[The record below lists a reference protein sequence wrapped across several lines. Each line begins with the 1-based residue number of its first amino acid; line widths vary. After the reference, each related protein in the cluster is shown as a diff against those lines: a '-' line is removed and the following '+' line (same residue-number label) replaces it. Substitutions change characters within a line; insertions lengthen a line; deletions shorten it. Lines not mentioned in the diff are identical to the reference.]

1 MSILVAMAV
10 GYIARESVNPNQPS
24 TTLRSSGPHSTVVV
38 GRPGMQ
44 GNDEIIYQLER
55 EREREREAFTTG
67 RELRSEK
74 RS

>member
-1 MSILVAMAV
+1 MSLFVAMAV

-24 TTLRSSGPHSTVVV
+24 TTLRSAAVYGRRSSWHAGQRRNHIST
-38 GRPGMQ
+38 G
-44 GNDEIIYQLER
+44 